1 MSLPK
6 YQMRYNKN
14 RIIVQNGESLDTTV
28 LILSI
33 ITADF
38 SMFLEAFGPAKPQD
52 THLQNA

>member
-6 YQMRYNKN
+6 YQMRYNKT
-14 RIIVQNGESLDTTV
+14 RMDVQNGESLDTTV
-28 LILSI
+28 LILSV

-52 THLQNA
+52 THLENA